1 MSCTTGPNGAN
12 AVETTTVE
20 PRVTTRALVDPSRKC
35 SLRCAFCYYLPD
47 DDLHTVQDWES
58 QKEQVLAARRR
69 GADCCD
75 ISGGE
80 PMQNPHVVELVRFC
94 AENGLPP
101 RIISS
106 LICPEKTLDA
116 VLDAGV
122 DDWLISMHGGDAET
136 HNAIVNVPKARQLQ
150 IRRLSKIAA
159 RMRYCAN
166 YVMVEKNQTQMADWA
181 RWLTTL
187 DHAPPKVV
195 NFINFNVFGPWLQSS
210 EWKERGK
217 ANIVDLRICGP
228 ILDEAIDVLEEAGV
242 GVNVRYYPMCGLA
255 ERHRKNV
262 CNDLHVAFDQG
273 EWDNAFGAT
282 TPIDVVY
289 HMYSLPLSKRNEE
302 KGEPC
307 NGCSHQWICG
317 GAGKIWHRLALEK
330 FGEERLTQIEL
341 PEGASRRD
349 YWYYRAANVLGVDP
363 RRQGAFAPSASAT
376 HQG

>member
-1 MSCTTGPNGAN
+1 
-12 AVETTTVE
+12 
-20 PRVTTRALVDPSRKC
+20 
-35 SLRCAFCYYLPD
+35 
-47 DDLHTVQDWES
+47 
-58 QKEQVLAARRR
+58 
-69 GADCCD
+69 
-75 ISGGE
+75 
-80 PMQNPHVVELVRFC
+80 MQNPHVVELVRFC

-122 DDWLISMHGGDAET
+122 DDWLISMHGAKHET
-136 HNAIVNVPKARQLQ
+136 HDAIVAVPRARQFQ
-150 IRRLSKIAA
+150 ERRLAKIAA
-159 RMRYCAN
+159 RMDYCVN
-166 YVMVEKNQTQMADWA
+166 YVMVEQNQTEMAELA
-181 RWLTTL
+181 CWLVSRERR
-187 DHAPPKVV
+187 PKVV
-195 NFINFNVFGPWLQSS
+195 NFINFNVFGPWLQGA
-210 EWKERGK
+210 EWRERGK

-228 ILDEAIDVLEEAGV
+228 VLDEAIDILEDAGV

-307 NGCSHQWICG
+307 SGCSHQWICG

-330 FGEERLTQIEL
+330 FGKERLTQIEL

-363 RRQGAFAPSASAT
+363 RCQGASAPSASAT